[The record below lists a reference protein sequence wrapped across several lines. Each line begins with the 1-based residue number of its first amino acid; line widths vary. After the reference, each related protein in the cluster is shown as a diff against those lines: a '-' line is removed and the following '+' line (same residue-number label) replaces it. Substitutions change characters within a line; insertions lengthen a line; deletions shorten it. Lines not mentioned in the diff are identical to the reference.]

1 MVLGKTVQRADPEHQ
16 AVQCSLEDDRVDVR
30 LRWRRYDPRVSD
42 QEWREVMYGCERW
55 LGERPASAATLLR
68 AAADALPPDARPDA
82 YGEGEVVERFEHRL
96 ADLLGTQAAVLMPS
110 GTMAQQITLRIH
122 CTQRNTDT
130 VAFHP
135 TCHLELHEHG
145 GYAHLHGLKAE
156 LVGHRDRLI
165 EIADL
170 ESLHAPIGALLLELP
185 QREIGGQ
192 LPEWH
197 ELVAQVGW
205 ARDHGVA
212 THLDGARIWEAA
224 PYYHRSYDE
233 IAALFDTVYV
243 SLYKGLGGLAGC
255 VLAGPEELI
264 AQARVWQRRHGG
276 TLKAL
281 FPLAAAA
288 QPGLHLLAPQMP
300 RFLEHAR
307 ELASAL
313 RELPG
318 LAVVPDPPHTP
329 LFHVHLSGDRA
340 TLQERALDLA
350 RERRVWLF
358 HDLGPTT
365 VPGVHKL
372 ELNIGEPALDIPPTE
387 IAELFAEI
395 LSP

>member
-1 MVLGKTVQRADPEHQ
+1 VFRWATALAAAFRKRHR
-16 AVQCSLEDDRVDVR
+16 SLFRETGP
-30 LRWRRYDPRVSD
+30 RWRRYDPRVSD
-42 QEWREVMYGCERW
+42 RDWREVMYGCERW
-55 LGERPASAATLLR
+55 LGAERPASAAMLLR
-68 AAADALPPDARPDA
+68 AAADALPPDVWPDA
-82 YGEGEVVERFEHRL
+82 YGEGEVVEQFEHRL
-96 ADLLGTQAAVLMPS
+96 ANLLGREAAVLMPS
-110 GTMAQQITLRIH
+110 GTMAQQIALRIH
-122 CTQRNTDT
+122 CAQRNTDT

-145 GYAHLHGLKAE
+145 GYAQLHGLKAE

-165 EIADL
+165 DIADL
-170 ESLHAPIGALLLELP
+170 ESLSAPIGALLLELP

-192 LPEWH
+192 LPEWD
-197 ELVAQVGW
+197 ELVAQIGW
-205 ARDHGVA
+205 ALDHGVA

-224 PYYHRSYDE
+224 PYYQRSHDE

-255 VLAGPEELI
+255 VLAGAEEII
-264 AQARVWQRRHGG
+264 AHARVWRRRHGG
-276 TLKAL
+276 TLKTL

-288 QPGLHLLAPQMP
+288 QPGLDVLVPLMP

-318 LAVVPDPPHTP
+318 VAVVPDPPHTP
-329 LFHVHLSGDRA
+329 LFHVHLSGERT

-350 RERRVWLF
+350 RERRLWLF
-358 HDLGPTT
+358 HDLDPTS

-372 ELNIGEPALDIPPTE
+372 ELNIGAPALDIPSTE
-387 IAELFAEI
+387 VAELFAEI
-395 LSP
+395 LAP